1 MWHGVAWLVTGC
13 LLAFWSLGAWALH
26 AVAQWGA
33 GLAGANAVGAA
44 GGVADVARQVGALKP
59 PEWLAVWLPPGVQ
72 EQWGAMV
79 STFTP
84 WVEYALTHAPSLVG
98 WLAPAI
104 WVVWALGGVLLLVLG
119 GGLSALILLI
129 KRGRPSAAMA

>member
-1 MWHGVAWLVTGC
+1 MRHGVAWLVTGC
-13 LLAFWSLGAWALH
+13 LLALWSLGLWALH

-33 GLAGANAVGAA
+33 GIAGATASVAGNGAA
-44 GGVADVARQVGALKP
+44 AVARQVEALRP
-59 PEWLAVWLPPGVQ
+59 PGWLSAWLPTGAE

-84 WVEYALTHAPSLVG
+84 WGESALIHAPSLVA

-104 WVVWALGGVLLLVLG
+104 WVVWALGGVLLLVVG
-119 GGLSALILLI
+119 GGLSALILVI
-129 KRGRPSAAMA
+129 NRHRSSPAMA